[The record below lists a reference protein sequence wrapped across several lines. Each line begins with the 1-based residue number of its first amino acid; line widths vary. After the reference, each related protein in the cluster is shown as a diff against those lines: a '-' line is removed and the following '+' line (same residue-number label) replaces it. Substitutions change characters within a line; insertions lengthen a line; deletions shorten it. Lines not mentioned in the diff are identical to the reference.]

1 MEALMR
7 AAPVRFLNAALWPLT
22 IWLSLTHLEEH
33 PADDYV
39 ERTSPIVA
47 TAIAFWVCLAA
58 LMVFAT
64 PHVMSV
70 GGLFEEGGEAAMQVV
85 RRSPGVIVDVLWF
98 FTPALYVL
106 GFWLFTARDEAF
118 PR

>member
-1 MEALMR
+1 MR
-7 AAPVRFLNAALWPLT
+7 TAPVRFLNAALWPLA
-22 IWLSLTHLEEH
+22 IWSSLTHLEEH

-47 TAIAFWVCLAA
+47 TAIAFWLCVVALALVSWIAIGRVQIFGEGADMVSTRMVPQWTQPA
-58 LMVFAT
+58 LQA
-64 PHVMSV
+64 
-70 GGLFEEGGEAAMQVV
+70 
-85 RRSPGVIVDVLWF
+85 LWF
-98 FTPALYVL
+98 FTPALYVV

>member
-1 MEALMR
+1 MR

-47 TAIAFWVCLAA
+47 TAIAFWACLAA
-58 LMVFAT
+58 LLVFAT
-64 PHVMSV
+64 PQVLAV
-70 GGLFEEGGEAAMQVV
+70 GGGLFDGDAAAVEVV
-85 RRSPGVIVDVLWF
+85 RRTSSIAGVLWL
-98 FTPALYVL
+98 FTPVLYVL